1 MLGSAP
7 EKRGTW
13 YLKALSAAL
22 GSLLCPFHLDPSHP
36 SACLWRALGSPCR
49 DTGVGL
55 ESVCVCECVSGLR
68 LLLSAGQAV
77 GGEKGEEGCWQHL
90 EGCGGSC
97 RPQATRFSYG
107 GGTFSSGERPGGR
120 VFACVYVCVPGSHT
134 CSQSLWAP
142 VGRVMSRPSAGHVRP
157 HICVNMCPGRV
168 RSVPAH
174 THTHRCCL

>member
-22 GSLLCPFHLDPSHP
+22 GSMLCPFHLDPSHP

-77 GGEKGEEGCWQHL
+77 GGEKGGGGGAGSTWRDVVEAAGPRLPDLVTEEGHFHL
-90 EGCGGSC
+90 ESGLGGEYLHVSM
-97 RPQATRFSYG
+97 
-107 GGTFSSGERPGGR
+107 
-120 VFACVYVCVPGSHT
+120 CVC
-134 CSQSLWAP
+134 L
-142 VGRVMSRPSAGHVRP
+142 
-157 HICVNMCPGRV
+157 
-168 RSVPAH
+168 AH
-174 THTHRCCL
+174 TPVLRACGHLWDVSCLGHQQGMCVHIYV